1 LNIVLIILQAAG
13 GKGKDKKGAPKKDK
27 TPEPID
33 PAVEEEI
40 KRKDACRREC
50 LEGIYKYCNKWA
62 NQNLQLFDFIT
73 LALADECRILE
84 AIFSTS

>member
-50 LEGIYKYCNKWA
+50 LEGIYKYFNKWV
-62 NQNLQLFDFIT
+62 IT
-73 LALADECRILE
+73 
-84 AIFSTS
+84 IFSYSTSSHLRSPTSAES